1 MSPITSPRAHNP
13 PYPSPFPP
21 RPGVDPTV
29 PQVHVTPPMVYI
41 EATYEYK
48 ELTREL
54 ATEAP
59 PSEAE
64 LNELGKA
71 GWELVSVL
79 NDGRSARWYFKRL
92 GR

>member
-1 MSPITSPRAHNP
+1 MSPFAASRIHNP
-13 PYPSPFPP
+13 PYQPPFPP

-29 PQVHVTPPMVYI
+29 PHVHVTPPMVYV
-41 EATYEYK
+41 ETTFEYK
-48 ELTREL
+48 ELAREL

-79 NDGRSARWYFKRL
+79 NDGRTARWYFKRE